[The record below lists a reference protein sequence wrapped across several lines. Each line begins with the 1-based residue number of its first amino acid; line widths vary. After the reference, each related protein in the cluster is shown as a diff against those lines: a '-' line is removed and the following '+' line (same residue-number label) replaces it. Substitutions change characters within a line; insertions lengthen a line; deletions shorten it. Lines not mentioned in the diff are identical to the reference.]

1 MNTPEARRRRVAR
14 AIETVLVAVAVA
26 STMVLLGA
34 GSAAANDGYNGTL
47 VQNNQKTAWEYI
59 FGSQPFFGNTKCEP
73 ISTAL
78 QNGSFGA
85 SERKQIEAD
94 FQRCQNTGPEHF
106 KRR

>member
-14 AIETVLVAVAVA
+14 AIETVLAAVVVAGA
-26 STMVLLGA
+26 MVLLGA
-34 GSAAANDGYNGTL
+34 GSAAASDGYNGTL

-59 FGSQPFFGNTKCEP
+59 FGTQVFFGNTKCDP

-78 QNGSFGA
+78 QNGSFIA
-85 SERKQIEAD
+85 SERKLVESD